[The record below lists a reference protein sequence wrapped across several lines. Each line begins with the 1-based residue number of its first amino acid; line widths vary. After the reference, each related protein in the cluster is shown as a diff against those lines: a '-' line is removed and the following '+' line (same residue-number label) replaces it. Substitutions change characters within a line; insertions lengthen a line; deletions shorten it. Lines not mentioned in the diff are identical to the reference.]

1 MDAKLKLH
9 VGLPRGLARLLYAK
23 HILRRRDKETSFFS
37 ALDACSEGVTQQAVN
52 LFNQRWND
60 IRFNTY
66 IASIS
71 EHDGTEDQ
79 HGRLSMW
86 RAFGNTSARVAL
98 VFTILFT
105 LGSAQSLNL
114 LLSPVAY
121 FTDAQVEAEIQSVIN
136 NIESNSDF
144 LRSTDRTMIIAAVFY
159 MLLTAVVCM
168 KHDRLPQGAGMA
180 CDLFADAEIVD
191 ADYIFN

>member
-136 NIESNSDF
+136 NIESNSD
-144 LRSTDRTMIIAAVFY
+144 
-159 MLLTAVVCM
+159 
-168 KHDRLPQGAGMA
+168 
-180 CDLFADAEIVD
+180 
-191 ADYIFN
+191 